1 MGSGMGGNLFL
12 ISDAVLFVREA
23 LLTAGTPAARVA
35 DAAVMGTYTVAQL
48 LLIDGLFPRTHH

>member
-1 MGSGMGGNLFL
+1 MGGNLFL